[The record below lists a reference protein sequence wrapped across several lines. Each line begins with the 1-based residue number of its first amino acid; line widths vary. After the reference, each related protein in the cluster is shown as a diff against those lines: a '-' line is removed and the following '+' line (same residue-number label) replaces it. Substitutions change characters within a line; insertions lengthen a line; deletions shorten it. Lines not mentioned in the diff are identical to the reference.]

1 MNVILTKILFSL
13 RIIPVLFLAAAFFLG
28 LRLTLLFTG
37 FEGESPFSHQ
47 VLFAEVDGKN
57 EPQDH
62 KSNIDPDAALAA
74 LAPPSMAGFVD
85 DEANFSPQK
94 LALLNKLQKRK
105 DEIEQERKLASN
117 KENVLLAVEKKL
129 DDKFIQLDQ
138 KKAELEK
145 IRDEI
150 LRIQGTIKKA
160 DNRKL
165 MSLVKIYETMKPADA
180 ARIFEALDLYVLLE
194 VLENMKESK
203 TAPILAKMSAEKAKT
218 VTIFLAQKRPMPK
231 INE

>member
-1 MNVILTKILFSL
+1 MNIVLTRILFSL

-37 FEGESPFSHQ
+37 YEGDSPFSHQ
-47 VLFAEVDGKN
+47 VLFAEVDDKG
-57 EPQDH
+57 ESMGDAEA
-62 KSNIDPDAALAA
+62 IDANMESSDLLANVA
-74 LAPPSMAGFVD
+74 MSGFVD
-85 DEANFSPQK
+85 DEGSFSPEK
-94 LALLNKLQKRK
+94 LDLLNKLQKRK
-105 DEIEQERKLASN
+105 EEIELERKLSSN

-129 DDKFIQLDQ
+129 DDKFVALEQ

-150 LRIQGTIKKA
+150 IKVKGTIQKE
-160 DNRKL
+160 DNKKL

-180 ARIFEALDLYVLLE
+180 ARIFDELDLYVLLE

-203 TAPILAKMSAEKAKT
+203 TAPILAKMSSEKAKT
-218 VTIFLAQKRPMPK
+218 VTIFLAQKRPTPK
-231 INE
+231 VE